1 MAVHGID
8 VSAWQG
14 DIDWAKAKASGK
26 VGYAIL
32 KTGGSDAGLYKDS
45 KFERN
50 YKACKQLG
58 IKVGAYYFVGRNCTT
73 VEAGIADAKRF
84 LEHLKGKQ
92 FEYPVYIDLEAP
104 LPSTR
109 KGNTDATVAFI
120 QTVQNAGYW
129 VGVYASTYSGFRD
142 RLDDSRLQSYA
153 HWAAQYG
160 DACEYTG
167 KVGTGMWQYTSSC
180 SVAGIDGRVD
190 ANWCYVDYPT
200 KIKAKGLNGFP
211 KTATGSST
219 GSTTKPKQT
228 TTPTTKPVQA
238 SVEDAQRAKM
248 VALAESYLGCVRG
261 DSKHKEIVDVFNTV
275 QPDGWPM
282 NYTAAWCAT
291 FVSALAIKMF
301 GKEKAKTYFPLSA
314 NCYNIIYRSKD
325 KGIWVESDSYVPSPG
340 DWIIYDW
347 DDNGVGEDATGYDHV
362 GIVKS
367 VANGKITVI
376 EGNRNDKCATR
387 VINVNGRYIRGFV
400 HPKYGTLAGAT
411 TTTPVK
417 PKTAVPTTTT
427 VTKIKVDGD
436 WGKQT
441 TTALRKKLGI
451 NNATEK
457 KEADS
462 VIKNQLNSCKKYLKA
477 VNATGWK
484 FAENP
489 KDNSPTIAALQK
501 KISVTADGYIGE
513 KTVKALQRFL
523 NAQIKAGLDI
533 DGLMGKKTV
542 TALQKWI
549 NG

>member
-32 KTGGSDAGLYKDS
+32 KAGGSDAGVYKDS

-50 YKACKQLG
+50 YKVCKQLG
-58 IKVGAYYFVGRNCTT
+58 IKVGAYYFVGKDCTT
-73 VEAGIADAKRF
+73 TADGIADAKRF
-84 LEHLKGKQ
+84 LEMLKGKQ
-92 FEYPVYIDLEAP
+92 FEYPVYMDCEVTPYSAK
-104 LPSTR
+104 
-109 KGNTDATVAFI
+109 KGATDAAVAFV
-120 QTVQNAGYW
+120 QTLQKVGYW
-129 VGVYASTYSGFRD
+129 VGIYGSTYSTFAY

-153 HWAAQYG
+153 HWVAQYA

-167 KVGTGMWQYTSSC
+167 KVGIGMWQYTSSC
-180 SVAGIDGRVD
+180 SVPGIKGRVD

-219 GSTTKPKQT
+219 ASTVKPKQT
-228 TTPTTKPVQA
+228 TTTAPKTPQPSA
-238 SVEDAQRAKM
+238 ENALRSKM
-248 VALAESYLGCVRG
+248 VGLAESYLGCVRG
-261 DSKHKEIVDVFNTV
+261 DSKHKEIVDIFNTV

-291 FVSALAIKMF
+291 FASALAIKMF

-325 KGIWVESDSYVPSPG
+325 KGIWIENDAYVPSPG

-387 VINVNGRYIRGFV
+387 EINVNGRYIRGFV

-417 PKTAVPTTTT
+417 PKATNTIA
-427 VTKIKVDGD
+427 KIKVDGD

-457 KEADS
+457 KESDS
-462 VIKNQLNSCKKYLKA
+462 VIKNQLNSCKKYLVA
-477 VNATGWK
+477 ANANAWK

-533 DGLMGKKTV
+533 DGIMGKKTV
-542 TALQKWI
+542 KALQTWI
-549 NG
+549 NK